1 MSNFQMAYVGSDK
14 TVIGVS
20 AANPLP
26 VSAAAAAPLNTV
38 EVPASTG
45 ATTSVASSATV
56 VTLKA
61 LNANRKKI
69 SIANDSTAIL
79 YVLLGAGT
87 VSTTVYSFALAAK
100 SGVAF
105 DRTIEGYTGVI
116 TGIWA
121 SANGFATI
129 TEFT

>member
-1 MSNFQMAYVGSDK
+1 MSNNQIAYVGSDK
-14 TVIGVS
+14 TTVGVS

-26 VSAAAAAPLNTV
+26 VSAASASPLNV
-38 EVPASTG
+38 VAVPSSAG
-45 ATTSVASSATV
+45 ATTSVASSATA

-61 LNANRKKI
+61 VNANRKKI

-105 DRTIEGYTGVI
+105 DRVIEGYTGII

>member
-1 MSNFQMAYVGSDK
+1 MSNTQMAYVGSDK
-14 TVIGVS
+14 TVVGVS

-26 VSAAAAAPLNTV
+26 VSAAAASPLNIV
-38 EVPASTG
+38 EVPSSTG
-45 ATTSVASSATV
+45 TTTSVASSATL

-61 LNANRKKI
+61 ANTSRKKI

-79 YVLLGAGT
+79 YVLLGTGT